1 MPYILP
7 FVSYQIMIENEVT
20 ITAIK
25 DSVKEVALLLGG
37 ANVILAALIT
47 WVGKIW
53 MDKINENERRKT
65 QFLIEELKNSLTQDR
80 EKYNQVLKTQLDQSR
95 FLFEK
100 TISLVSDNQKFIGEK
115 RLLVFEKLWKII
127 RELKKSA
134 PFYLDFIL
142 SNEQELLRENP
153 ILKSKIDDIKEQEFI
168 DNAQNI
174 SSEFESLRIYVPE
187 TIWQMYSSYKI
198 LSIGIPLRLK
208 FFLNSNDPLI
218 PWYREQANHNII
230 INIMSEEEVKEFNS
244 KQVGQL
250 SYTLDL
256 IESKI
261 LELIQMYISGDISL
275 EEIIEKT
282 NLLGKANQKAEEI
295 VNETSKRS
303 LLNNIR

>member
-1 MPYILP
+1 
-7 FVSYQIMIENEVT
+7 MIENEVI

-25 DSVKEVALLLGG
+25 DTVTEVLLIFGG
-37 ANVILAALIT
+37 ASVVLVGLITGLIT
-47 WVGKIW
+47 WGGKIW
-53 MDKINENERRKT
+53 MNKMIENDRRKT
-65 QFLIEELKNSLTQDR
+65 QFLIEELKNSLTQER

-100 TISLVSDNQKFIGEK
+100 TIAFVSDNQKFVGEK
-115 RLLVFEKLWKII
+115 RLLAFEKLWKTIP
-127 RELKKSA
+127 ELKRFA
-134 PFYLDFIL
+134 PFYLDYIL
-142 SNEQELLRENP
+142 SNEQELLRTNP
-153 ILKSKIDDIKEQEFI
+153 KLKSIIDGIKEQEFI
-168 DNAQNI
+168 DEAQKI
-174 SSEFESLRIYVPE
+174 SAEFEYLRIYIPE

-208 FFLNSNDPLI
+208 FFLNSNNPLI
-218 PWYREQANHNII
+218 PWYREQANQNII
-230 INIMSEEEVKEFNS
+230 INIMSKEEVQEFNS

-261 LELIQMYISGDISL
+261 LELIQMYISGDIAL

-295 VNETSKRS
+295 VNETSKQS
-303 LLNNIR
+303 LVENRN

>member
-1 MPYILP
+1 MYFP

-25 DSVKEVALLLGG
+25 DTVKEVALLLGG
-37 ANVILAALIT
+37 ANVILVALIT

-53 MDKINENERRKT
+53 MDKMIENERRKT
-65 QFLIEELKNSLTQDR
+65 EELKNSLTQER

-100 TISLVSDNQKFIGEK
+100 TISFVSDNQKIVGEK
-115 RLLVFEKLWKII
+115 RLLAFEKLWKII
-127 RELKKSA
+127 RELRRFA
-134 PFYLDFIL
+134 PFYLDYIL

-168 DNAQNI
+168 DEAQNI
-174 SSEFESLRIYVPE
+174 SSESESLRIYVPE
-187 TIWQMYSSYKI
+187 TIWQIYSSYKI

-208 FFLNSNDPLI
+208 LFLNSNKPLI
-218 PWYREQANHNII
+218 PWYSEQANQNII
-230 INIMSEEEVKEFNS
+230 INIMGEEELKELNS

-261 LELIQMYISGDISL
+261 LELIQMYISGDIAL

-282 NLLGKANQKAEEI
+282 NLLGKANRKAEEI
-295 VNETSKRS
+295 VNETSKQS
-303 LLNNIR
+303 LLKNIK

>member
-1 MPYILP
+1 
-7 FVSYQIMIENEVT
+7 MIENEVI

-25 DSVKEVALLLGG
+25 DTVTEVLLIFGG
-37 ANVILAALIT
+37 ASVVLVGLITGLIT
-47 WVGKIW
+47 WGGKIW
-53 MDKINENERRKT
+53 MNKMIENDRRKT
-65 QFLIEELKNSLTQDR
+65 QFLIEELKNSLTQER

-100 TISLVSDNQKFIGEK
+100 TIAFVSDNQKFVGEK
-115 RLLVFEKLWKII
+115 RLLAFEKLWKTI
-127 RELKKSA
+127 RELRKSA
-134 PFYLDFIL
+134 PFYLDEIL
-142 SNEQELLRENP
+142 SNEQELLRKNP
-153 ILKSKIDDIKEQEFI
+153 HYKSKIDDIKGQEFI
-168 DNAQNI
+168 DNTQNI
-174 SSEFESLRIYVPE
+174 SSEFESLRSYVPE

-208 FFLNSNDPLI
+208 FFLNSNKPLI
-218 PWYREQANHNII
+218 PWYSEQANQNII

-244 KQVGQL
+244 KHFGQL

-261 LELIQMYISGDISL
+261 LKLIQMYVSGDIAL

-295 VNETSKRS
+295 VNESSKQS
-303 LLNNIR
+303 